1 VTVSLLHPLSRFVCA
16 GLVALALAA
25 RAAAAEVAEPVIA
38 RNADGLLTATA
49 ATPGTVVR
57 YTLDGS
63 DPTKSAGVWL
73 APVQVPSG
81 YTVKARAFSADA
93 ASQSGVVTV
102 AEENAGAQP
111 PSTLVPVTQ
120 NRDWRNYDWAERHA
134 ACVALM
140 RERRPDIVTLGDS
153 ITHFWGGEP
162 ISARRVG
169 ADVWDRLF
177 AGRRVVNLGYGWD
190 RTENV
195 LWRLRHGEFEGV
207 TPRLVVL
214 MIGTNNLQT
223 NSTDEVAAGVEAIC
237 AEIHGRSPGTRI
249 LLLAIFPRGAKPDE
263 TRAKVSAVN
272 AQLAALNG
280 RHGVTYLD
288 IGARFL
294 SADGTIAKEI
304 MYDSLHPTAQ
314 GYAIW
319 AEAMEPTMRRL
330 LGEPIR

>member
-1 VTVSLLHPLSRFVCA
+1 MV
-16 GLVALALAA
+16 VAD
-25 RAAAAEVAEPVIA
+25 PVIT
-38 RNADGLLTATA
+38 RRADGLLTASV
-49 ATPGTVVR
+49 ATPGALIR

-63 DPTKSAGVWL
+63 DPSKSAGVWL
-73 APVQVPSG
+73 EPVRVPSG
-81 YTVKARAFSADA
+81 YTLKARAFTADA
-93 ASQSGVVTV
+93 TSQSELV
-102 AEENAGAQP
+102 ASTGDVGGSKP

-120 NRDWRNYDWAERHA
+120 NRDWRTYDWVERHA

-140 RERRPDIVTLGDS
+140 RERRPEIVMLGDS

-162 ISARRVG
+162 ISTRRTG

-195 LWRLRHGEFEGV
+195 LWRLAHGEFDGV

-214 MIGTNNLQT
+214 MIGTNNMQI
-223 NSTDEVAAGVEAIC
+223 NSTDEIAAGVEAIC
-237 AEIHGRSPGTRI
+237 AEIRSRSAGTSI
-249 LLLAIFPRGAKPDE
+249 LLLGIFPRGAKPDA

-272 AQLAALNG
+272 ERLATFEG

-288 IGARFL
+288 LGARFL
-294 SADGTIAKEI
+294 EADGTISKEI
-304 MYDSLHPTAQ
+304 MYDYLHPTAK

-319 AEAMEPTMRRL
+319 AEAMEPTMRKL
-330 LGEPIR
+330 LGEPGR